1 MKLKK
6 VDPSITYFGFI
17 TGLSIGIVVSIL
29 FTRTRTITIKEEQ
42 SSKQTNLIK
51 TDEIADY
58 LAYLGHRA
66 EQDPLY

>member
-1 MKLKK
+1 M
-6 VDPSITYFGFI
+6 
-17 TGLSIGIVVSIL
+17 SIL
-29 FTRTRTITIKEEQ
+29 FTRIRAITIKEEQ
-42 SSKQTNLIK
+42 SSKQTNFIK